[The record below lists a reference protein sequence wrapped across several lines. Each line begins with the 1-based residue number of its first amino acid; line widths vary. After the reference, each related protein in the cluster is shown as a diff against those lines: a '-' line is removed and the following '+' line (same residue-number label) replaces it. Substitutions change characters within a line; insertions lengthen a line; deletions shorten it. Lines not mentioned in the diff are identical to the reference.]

1 MFKESRN
8 SGSANIG
15 GPGTAGRGKVFS
27 KSVEASTTDIASEF
41 VNLIQMQRAFQANAR
56 TLTSSDELMQE
67 VLNMKRG

>member
-1 MFKESRN
+1 RN

-15 GPGTAGRGKVFS
+15 GPGAGGRGKVFS

-67 VLNMKRG
+67 ILNMKRG